1 MDDEQALWEV
11 ATALGS
17 EFDADHARTRAHAT
31 AALVKLVE
39 TDTDEP
45 SPLDREWRDG
55 MAAATVGATVKLLA
69 AGQLDSYLS
78 TGEHAGGAA
87 EAIAKMAPLPEPKD
101 LVFANTMLD
110 KLYARRH
117 PAG

>member
-17 EFDADHARTRAHAT
+17 EFEADHARTRAHAAT
-31 AALVKLVE
+31 ALVTLVE
-39 TDTDEP
+39 TDTAEP

-55 MAAATVGATVKLLA
+55 MAAATVGATVRLLVS
-69 AGQLDSYLS
+69 GQLDGYLA
-78 TGEHAGGAA
+78 TGEHAAGAA
-87 EAIAKMAPLPEPKD
+87 EAIAKLAPLPEEKD
-101 LVFANTMLD
+101 LVFARAMLD

-117 PAG
+117 PTG